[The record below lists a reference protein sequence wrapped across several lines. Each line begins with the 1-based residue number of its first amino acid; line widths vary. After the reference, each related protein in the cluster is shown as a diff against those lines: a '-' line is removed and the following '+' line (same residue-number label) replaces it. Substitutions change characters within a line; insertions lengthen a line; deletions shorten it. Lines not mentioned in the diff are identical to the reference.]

1 MQAATTLV
9 SEITSPALHIRRPE
23 PLGQALDRSIE
34 TRQRDLWDANHWPET
49 RIGLHQVE
57 HAFVFHNGLVLDHAL
72 EPLPF
77 MRDLFSTAQIDRARD
92 FFQTHPEACQ
102 PKQGAYTLC
111 ARPGGTC
118 YGHILVEIFTSGWL
132 IDSVLSPRSPWII
145 STSKQAV
152 AIYRQLADL
161 LLAPGTELIN
171 IGGQG
176 RCFERVHVVDGFART
191 NHYISPLI
199 RDYATAC
206 LQRLRPVDDQD
217 RRIAI
222 LRDEQLGRSFHNRTE
237 LAGLLQDH
245 GFELVAPETLSLA
258 EQIRLFRSARVI
270 LGAQGSALAN
280 IIFCRPGTSVLSIAP
295 DLMLDSF
302 FWRLANVFDLD
313 YVEIRARSVASAKSL
328 VTGRPLDGNMV
339 ADLGLLDDLLT
350 RMLAQSALS

>member
-1 MQAATTLV
+1 MQATTLV
-9 SEITSPALHIRRPE
+9 SEITSPALRIRRPE

-34 TRQRDLWDANHWPET
+34 ARQRSLWDANHWPET
-49 RIGLHQVE
+49 RIGIHEIE

-77 MRDLFSTAQIDRARD
+77 MRDIFGAEQIDRARD
-92 FFQTHPEACQ
+92 FFRTHPEACQ
-102 PKQGAYTLC
+102 PRKGTYTLC

-132 IDSVLSPRSPWII
+132 IDSMLASRSPWII
-145 STSKQAV
+145 STSKSAV
-152 AIYRQLADL
+152 AIYRQLADML
-161 LLAPGTELIN
+161 LKPGAELIN

-199 RDYATAC
+199 RDYAAAC
-206 LQRLRPVDDQD
+206 IASLPPVDVQD

-222 LRDEQLGRSFHNRTE
+222 LRDEQLGRSFDNRTG
-237 LAGLLQDH
+237 LVDLLQAH

-280 IIFCRPGTSVLSIAP
+280 IIFCRPGTSILSIAP

-313 YVEIRARSVASAKSL
+313 YVEIRARSVASAKSQ

-339 ADLGLLDDLLT
+339 ADLDLLDEV
-350 RMLAQSALS
+350 LARTLPQPALP